1 MTSTATSVEP
11 STSLLLEAEALAVEE
26 AKDRP
31 KQVESSFLAADK
43 MDFDLVA
50 QLAYMSA
57 ISTAG
62 LTREQLFDRT
72 SKLPYS
78 TSGFFRSVRLMT
90 SRLGYDYPRS
100 CEIVA
105 ERTKHTAMKS
115 FLLRF
120 AGSLGSGEKESD
132 FLQREMEVQFENHRN
147 KYERDLEALRKWTD
161 GFVALEVSVTLVV
174 IISIVSMMIF
184 PMGLGFVLGLVSTGV
199 IVLSA
204 GGWVIWRSAP
214 AEQLLHGLKLKSP
227 EQHQTMRL
235 ARILGPLAIVAGG
248 GSYLVL
254 GMSGVSMILTGA
266 ILFPVG
272 LKAFKYHGIV
282 SRRDND
288 ASGVLRAVGGVTG
301 AIGTTVTEA
310 LGRLDLR
317 SMGTLQGEVTTL
329 HRRLKAGLRPDLCW
343 ERFVSETGSEV
354 VRRGVAIFWDSV
366 SSGGDAAKTGTLASR
381 YAMHVALLRAKRGL
395 VANTFQ
401 WLMVPMHGTLVA
413 LLAFITEIF
422 TIFSEE
428 IVKAQASGL
437 SDAQGNQLVEASAI
451 PTNDLIAFAAID
463 IGFVRILILS
473 VVLIMTVMNG
483 LVPNAASGGDRYRAA
498 FMLAIM
504 LIISGVTLTVV
515 PFATEL
521 IFGGLVVESS

>member
-11 STSLLLEAEALAVEE
+11 STSRLLEAEALAVEE

-174 IISIVSMMIF
+174 IISIVS
-184 PMGLGFVLGLVSTGV
+184 
-199 IVLSA
+199 
-204 GGWVIWRSAP
+204 
-214 AEQLLHGLKLKSP
+214 
-227 EQHQTMRL
+227 
-235 ARILGPLAIVAGG
+235 
-248 GSYLVL
+248 
-254 GMSGVSMILTGA
+254 
-266 ILFPVG
+266 
-272 LKAFKYHGIV
+272 
-282 SRRDND
+282 
-288 ASGVLRAVGGVTG
+288 
-301 AIGTTVTEA
+301 
-310 LGRLDLR
+310 
-317 SMGTLQGEVTTL
+317 
-329 HRRLKAGLRPDLCW
+329 
-343 ERFVSETGSEV
+343 
-354 VRRGVAIFWDSV
+354 
-366 SSGGDAAKTGTLASR
+366 
-381 YAMHVALLRAKRGL
+381 
-395 VANTFQ
+395 
-401 WLMVPMHGTLVA
+401 
-413 LLAFITEIF
+413 
-422 TIFSEE
+422 
-428 IVKAQASGL
+428 
-437 SDAQGNQLVEASAI
+437 
-451 PTNDLIAFAAID
+451 
-463 IGFVRILILS
+463 
-473 VVLIMTVMNG
+473 
-483 LVPNAASGGDRYRAA
+483 
-498 FMLAIM
+498 
-504 LIISGVTLTVV
+504 
-515 PFATEL
+515 
-521 IFGGLVVESS
+521 